1 MPGRKGSR
9 WANGSAIVS
18 GMLKLLA
25 PSFLLS
31 VPLLFSVLTSSQQQP
46 QGTLG
51 LFEGATDIGATKKGA
66 TVYDAATGEYR
77 VTGGGADMWGA
88 ADAFHMSWVRLSG
101 DVTLTADVHFPPE
114 GGAIPL
120 KKAVLIVRQ
129 SLDPDSAYADVA
141 IHGDGHITLQY
152 RETKGGQT
160 ADITSPEHGST
171 RLRIERKG
179 DQFTMYTG
187 PADGKL
193 TPSGS
198 MKIVLH
204 DPVYVGIGMC
214 AHKGDAVET
223 AVFSNVKIERAAE

>member
-1 MPGRKGSR
+1 
-9 WANGSAIVS
+9 
-18 GMLKLLA
+18 MLKLLA

-31 VPLLFSVLTSSQQQP
+31 VPLLFSVFTSSQQQP
-46 QGTLG
+46 QSARG
-51 LFEGATDIGATKKGA
+51 LFEGSSDIGATQKGS

-88 ADAFHMSWVRLSG
+88 ADAFHMSWIHLSG
-101 DVTLTADVHFPPE
+101 DVTLTADVRFPPE

-152 RETKGGQT
+152 RETKGGAT

-187 PADGKL
+187 PANGKL
-193 TPSGS
+193 TSSGS
-198 MKIVLH
+198 VKIVLH

-214 AHKGDAVET
+214 AHKADAVET
-223 AVFSNVKIERAAE
+223 AVFSNVKIERATK

>member
-1 MPGRKGSR
+1 
-9 WANGSAIVS
+9 
-18 GMLKLLA
+18 MLKLPA
-25 PSFLLS
+25 TPSFLLS
-31 VPLLFSVLTSSQQQP
+31 VPLLFSVLASSQQQP
-46 QGTLG
+46 QGARG
-51 LFEGATDIGATKKGA
+51 LFEGSSDVGATQKGSN
-66 TVYDAATGEYR
+66 VYDAATGEYR

-88 ADAFHMSWVRLSG
+88 ADAFHMSWVRFSG
-101 DVTLTADVHFPPE
+101 DVTLTADVRFPAE

-152 RETKGGQT
+152 RQTKGGET

-187 PADGKL
+187 PSDGKL

-198 MKIVLH
+198 MKIVLR

-214 AHKGDAVET
+214 AHKAEAVET
-223 AVFSNVKIERAAE
+223 AVFSNVKIEQAAAK